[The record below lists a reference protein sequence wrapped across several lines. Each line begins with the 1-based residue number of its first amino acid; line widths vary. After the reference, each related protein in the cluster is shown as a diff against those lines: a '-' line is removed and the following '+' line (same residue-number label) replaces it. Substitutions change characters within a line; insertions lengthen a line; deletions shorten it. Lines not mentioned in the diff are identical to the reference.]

1 MYRAAMA
8 TVSDPST
15 LLMLRVRDG
24 DAEAFEQL
32 VALWQPRLV
41 TLFMNHVGD
50 HSTAED
56 LAQEVFFASVQSSP
70 SIRAKSKVHNVGS
83 YNRK

>member
-1 MYRAAMA
+1 MA
-8 TVSDPST
+8 TISDPST

-41 TLFMNHVGD
+41 TLFLNHTVGRKK
-50 HSTAED
+50 
-56 LAQEVFFASVQSSP
+56 LVFKC
-70 SIRAKSKVHNVGS
+70 AKMCVKISYSKCNF
-83 YNRK
+83 NA

>member
-41 TLFMNHVGD
+41 TLVYESCG
-50 HSTAED
+50 
-56 LAQEVFFASVQSSP
+56 
-70 SIRAKSKVHNVGS
+70 
-83 YNRK
+83 